1 MKIYQLINHWGE
13 VYMDSQNKQYLED
26 YKHEHYK
33 GKMTKI
39 IEIEI

>member
-1 MKIYQLINHWGE
+1 MKYYQLINHWGE
-13 VYMDSQNKQYLED
+13 VYMDSHNKQDLED